1 MIERSKHYYDKD
13 RNLPYK
19 ENTKETLRYFTLSE
33 FDCNCGGENCKGDK
47 MDKDFLIKLDEAR
60 HLANQSFQINS
71 GMRCN
76 DYQED
81 LRRRGY
87 KTAKKGASPHLKGI
101 AADISVTDSRSRWI
115 VLNSLLLAGFVRI
128 GIADTFIHVDLAKAN
143 KTQNCVWTY

>member
-128 GIADTFIHVDLAKAN
+128 GIADTFIHVDLSTEKS
-143 KTQNCVWTY
+143 QNVIWTY